1 VGGGGRHK
9 QEGTTEHAP
18 GKERGYGSHRG
29 GAAPSRWRRRG
40 GLMVLGGKEGGWWPA
55 VAPVSFYD
63 TDESRQ
69 SLDMSQ
75 MKKNKTRGGA
85 HRRGR
90 GGGAPAQFR
99 CGGGD
104 PMAGDGQRCHGRLDK
119 WGGVLRRGISHGPE
133 ETTVE
138 LSVASMPKQGKRK
151 TRESRFGR
159 AGKGKRGGVRCG

>member
-18 GKERGYGSHRG
+18 GKERGYGSHQG

-75 MKKNKTRGGA
+75 MKKNNT
-85 HRRGR
+85 R

-104 PMAGDGQRCHGRLDK
+104 PMAGDGERGHGRLDK
-119 WGGVLRRGISHGPE
+119 WGGGYSGGASRTDRRRRQWSSQWLQCRSRG
-133 ETTVE
+133 
-138 LSVASMPKQGKRK
+138 KGKR
-151 TRESRFGR
+151 GR
-159 AGKGKRGGVRCG
+159 AGSVVRERGRGGVRCG